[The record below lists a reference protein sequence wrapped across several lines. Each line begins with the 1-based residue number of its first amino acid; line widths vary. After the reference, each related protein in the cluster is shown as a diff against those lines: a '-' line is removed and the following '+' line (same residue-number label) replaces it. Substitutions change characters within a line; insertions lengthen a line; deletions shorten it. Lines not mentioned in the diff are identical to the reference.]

1 MLDNTETS
9 TPIASSIK
17 RVPAAELQ
25 KYEGILAEDVR
36 THSGAV
42 LLPAGVNVGL
52 LGKSGDKIVQKIQQ
66 EGIEWVL
73 IKSQS
78 DFSPTEVNHL
88 METIYGEDAPLIDR
102 QKAKKIIDQVD
113 VLFERARDQDF
124 SPELVV
130 PLVNMG
136 EDLAG
141 EILKNP
147 SVVVSLGKVQ
157 DYDEYTFTHS
167 FNVAVVCGSLGNR
180 IHPGDRDYLNKIV
193 IGGMMHDL
201 GKAKIPVAI
210 LNKPGPLTDDEFKIM
225 KTHPDLGLEMALSSG
240 VTDKD
245 ILSCIIGHH
254 EKWGGRGYPN
264 GTKGTDIPEPARIC
278 AVADVFDALTAERV
292 YKKGMPSKNAMNIIM
307 RDVVRHFDPA
317 VTRELLVSL
326 GLYPPG
332 SIVELSDGSIAL
344 VISSGGLDLI
354 RPVVVLQEDAYGKKF
369 DPPQFLNLK
378 DTKVHITK
386 YITSGEKRTIT

>member
-1 MLDNTETS
+1 MLDNTETT
-9 TPIASSIK
+9 TPSVSSIK
-17 RVPAAELQ
+17 KVPAAELQ

-52 LGKSGDKIVQKIQQ
+52 LGKSGEKMVKKIQQ

-73 IKSQS
+73 IKSHS

-124 SPELVV
+124 SPDLVV

-157 DYDEYTFTHS
+157 EYDEYTFTHS

-180 IHPGDRDYLNKIV
+180 IHPNDRDYLNKIV

-201 GKAKIPVAI
+201 GKAKIPVAV
-210 LNKPGPLTDDEFKIM
+210 LNKPGPLTDEEFKIM

-240 VTDKD
+240 VTDEN

-254 EKWGGRGYPN
+254 EKWG
-264 GTKGTDIPEPARIC
+264 
-278 AVADVFDALTAERV
+278 
-292 YKKGMPSKNAMNIIM
+292 
-307 RDVVRHFDPA
+307 
-317 VTRELLVSL
+317 
-326 GLYPPG
+326 
-332 SIVELSDGSIAL
+332 
-344 VISSGGLDLI
+344 
-354 RPVVVLQEDAYGKKF
+354 
-369 DPPQFLNLK
+369 
-378 DTKVHITK
+378 
-386 YITSGEKRTIT
+386 